1 MISSYFDVEVEDL
14 TSGDSQY
21 SAISTIDMF
30 AIADSSRQTPY
41 DKYNNFNNV
50 THKKSFNG
58 LTSNGFIGGG
68 STEIPINKRYM
79 IPLEDYPKLPEFDTD
94 SSIRL
99 YYNRMK
105 SLIENVKEDTVCEI
119 TDVLERFN
127 YFYGFQFM
135 SRTNNFDEFVANNK
149 DVNYLVISVLY
160 PTIAYNDS
168 SRSYEPM
175 LTMNMFKN
183 KIMMNTKP
191 TLEKGFYLKYRH
203 INNPSSWKLINNSS
217 NSSNSSSQTKIVIK
231 YDDEHYELSTTTLS
245 KRELDMLLAGS
256 IIRTSQC
263 VTLNDDKRIELIK
276 MKHQLEKTEST
287 IYDKINVP
295 LKHIVKTS
303 SDLSSIINSCI
314 EYYEEH
320 YDEFPE
326 KISKG
331 VDVDLF
337 KVYINGFAFSDGKI
351 TRKMLAEEL
360 FVSRVTLELVKYFA
374 AFF

>member
-1 MISSYFDVEVEDL
+1 MINSYFDVEVEDL
-14 TSGDSQY
+14 TGGESQY
-21 SAISTIDMF
+21 DGIESLSSIDMF

-41 DKYNNFNNV
+41 DKYNNLNNV

-58 LTSNGFIGGG
+58 LTHNGMMSGG
-68 STEIPINKRYM
+68 SSNELPINKRYM
-79 IPLEDYPKLPEFDTD
+79 IPLEDYPNLPEFDTD
-94 SSIRL
+94 SSLRL
-99 YYNRMK
+99 YYSRMK
-105 SLIENVKEDTVCEI
+105 TLIENVKEDTVCEI

-127 YFYGFQFM
+127 YFYGFQFS
-135 SRTNNFDEFVANNK
+135 SRNNNFDEFVGSNT
-149 DVNYLVISVLY
+149 DVNYLIVNVLY
-160 PTIAYNDS
+160 PTIAYNES
-168 SRSYEPM
+168 VRSYDTM

-191 TLEKGFYLKYRH
+191 TLEKGFHLKH
-203 INNPSSWKLINNSS
+203 KNISLPSSWKLIDNSS
-217 NSSNSSSQTKIVIK
+217 TQTKIIIK
-231 YDDEHYELSTTTLS
+231 YDENHYELSVTTLS
-245 KRELDMLLAGS
+245 KRELEMLLCGS

-276 MKHQLEKTEST
+276 MKHQIEKTEST

-295 LKHIVKTS
+295 LKHIVKSS

-320 YDEFPE
+320 YNEFPE

-351 TRKMLAEEL
+351 TRKMLTEEL

>member
-1 MISSYFDVEVEDL
+1 MINSYFDVEVEDL
-14 TSGDSQY
+14 TGGENLYESF
-21 SAISTIDMF
+21 SAANMF
-30 AIADSSRQTPY
+30 AIDDSSRQTPY
-41 DKYNNFNNV
+41 DKYNNFNNI

-58 LTSNGFIGGG
+58 LMSDGFFLGG
-68 STEIPINKRYM
+68 SSNELPINKRYM
-79 IPLEDYPKLPEFDTD
+79 IPLNDYPKLPEFNTD

-105 SLIENVKEDTVCEI
+105 TLIENVKEDTICEI
-119 TDVLERFN
+119 IDVLERFN
-127 YFYGFQFM
+127 FFYGFQFL
-135 SRTNNFDEFVANNK
+135 SRSNNFDEFVSSNK

-168 SRSYEPM
+168 SRRYDTM
-175 LTMNMFKN
+175 LTIDMLKN
-183 KIMMNTKP
+183 KIMINTKP
-191 TLEKGFYLKYRH
+191 TLEKGFHLKH
-203 INNPSSWKLINNSS
+203 KNINEPSSWKLIN
-217 NSSNSSSQTKIVIK
+217 NSSSQTKIVIK

-245 KRELDMLLAGS
+245 THELHMLLAGS

-263 VTLNDDKRIELIK
+263 VSLNEDKRIELIK
-276 MKHQLEKTEST
+276 MKHQLEKTDSI

-360 FVSRVTLELVKYFA
+360 FVSRVTLELAKYFA

>member
-14 TSGDSQY
+14 TGGESLNDT
-21 SAISTIDMF
+21 ISSIDMF

-41 DKYNNFNNV
+41 DKYNNFNGV

-58 LTSNGFIGGG
+58 LTSDGFLGGG
-68 STEIPINKRYM
+68 SSTEIPINKRYM

-105 SLIENVKEDTVCEI
+105 SLIETVKEDTVCEI

-127 YFYGFQFM
+127 YFYGFQFT
-135 SRTNNFDEFVANNK
+135 SRTNNFDEFVNSNK
-149 DVNYLVISVLY
+149 DVNYLVVSVLY

-175 LTMNMFKN
+175 LTMDMFKN

-191 TLEKGFYLKYRH
+191 TLEKGFYLKYRN
-203 INNPSSWKLINNSS
+203 IDKPSSWKLIDNSS
-217 NSSNSSSQTKIVIK
+217 TQTKIVIK

-276 MKHQLEKTEST
+276 MKHQIEKTEST

-351 TRKMLAEEL
+351 TRKMLTEEL